1 MRPNFSS
8 SLFSKPPKPEA
19 SDDFAQKTQVDT
31 LKDTQEEREDA
42 ARRIGNAIDMIETDL
57 RRATAQVSAE
67 TDDLRNLLS
76 SQQDT
81 LKEIRM
87 DALNLQSEAGQAT
100 GTMSELAASIEELAG
115 SSGQIGALVERSGQ
129 LAQDATGAATEA
141 NSGVLELTAAILD
154 IANVVRLISGIAK
167 QTNLLELNA
176 TIEAARAGDA
186 GRGFAVVA
194 SEVKALSVETQKAT
208 EEIVSKIE
216 RLQASADLS
225 TTSVSRI
232 IDAVAE
238 LRPSFA
244 EVENAIREQVATT
257 SDISQRANQ
266 TAAFIDEV
274 GKRISTINNSV
285 SRAEESGTSVHGA
298 VGKMAASVSALGPRF
313 TMMLRQSPAGDR
325 RVEDRLPCRINGT
338 LALAGQTAA
347 VEARDISH
355 AGVLL
360 KPGSDAQITAPA
372 SARLSLDGVGQ
383 IDLRIVNRSDNGLH
397 CHFSRMDDMT
407 GAALDKLIHGI
418 QTKNATSV
426 RRAQEG
432 AARISE
438 AMHKLIETGR
448 LTRDALFDT
457 DYKII
462 QGTNPVQYSNRAL
475 AQLEQIL
482 PQIQDVILAQDT
494 AMIFCV
500 AIDRN
505 GYLPVHNKAY
515 SHPQRPDDPVWNAA
529 NCRNKR
535 IFDDRAGLS
544 AARNTR
550 PVLVQSYA
558 RDMGNGNVVW
568 LQEVDAP
575 ITVCGIHWGG
585 FRTAYKL

>member
-1 MRPNFSS
+1 MRPHFSS
-8 SLFSKPPKPEA
+8 KLFSKPHKPEA
-19 SDDFAQKTQVDT
+19 ANELVQNRQVDIPA
-31 LKDTQEEREDA
+31 DTQEDRDEA
-42 ARRIGNAIDMIETDL
+42 LHRIGNAIDMIETDL

-67 TDDLRNLLS
+67 TEDLRNLLS

-81 LKEIRM
+81 LKTIRV
-87 DALNLQSEAGQAT
+87 DALDLQSEAGKAT

-141 NSGVLELTAAILD
+141 NSGVLELTAAISD

-167 QTNLLELNA
+167 QTNLLALNA

-274 GKRISTINNSV
+274 GKRISTINDSV

-360 KPGSDAQITAPA
+360 KTGNGPHIAAPA

-397 CHFSRMDDMT
+397 CQFSRMDDMT

-418 QTKNATSV
+418 QARNATAV
-426 RRAQEG
+426 NRAQEG

-438 AMHKLIETGR
+438 AMQKLVDNGR

-462 QGTNPVQYSNRAL
+462 QGSNPVQYSNRAL

-482 PQIQDVILAQDT
+482 PQIQDAILAQDT
-494 AMIFCV
+494 AMTFCV

-585 FRTAYKL
+585 FRTAYRL